1 MNVESRYN
9 DGQSLGKM
17 VMSGDALSKAVNDL
31 SEAELENLMCR
42 VRAVRTK
49 VMHDLGIIGAGVR

>member
-1 MNVESRYN
+1 
-9 DGQSLGKM
+9 M
-17 VMSGDALSKAVNDL
+17 VMSGDELFKAVNDL

-49 VMHDLGIIGAGVR
+49 VMHDLGIVGAGVR

>member
-9 DGQSLGKM
+9 NGQLLGKM
-17 VMSGDALSKAVNDL
+17 VMSVDELFKAVDDL

-42 VRAVRTK
+42 VLAVQTK
-49 VMHDLGIIGAGVR
+49 VMHDLGIVGAGVR

>member
-9 DGQSLGKM
+9 NGQLLGKM
-17 VMSGDALSKAVNDL
+17 VMSVDELFKAVDDL

-49 VMHDLGIIGAGVR
+49 VMHDLGIVGAGVR

>member
-1 MNVESRYN
+1 
-9 DGQSLGKM
+9 
-17 VMSGDALSKAVNDL
+17 MSGNELFKAVNDL

-49 VMHDLGIIGAGVR
+49 GMHDLGIVGAGVL